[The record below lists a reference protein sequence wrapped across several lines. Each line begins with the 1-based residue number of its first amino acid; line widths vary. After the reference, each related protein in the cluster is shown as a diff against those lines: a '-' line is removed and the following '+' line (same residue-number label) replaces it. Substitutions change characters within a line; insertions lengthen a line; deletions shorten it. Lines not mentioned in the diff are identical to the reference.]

1 MHRSSDEDDGTWVP
15 DSPQPG
21 PDDDDVGDLPP
32 MRHMPRGV
40 LTAIDEDSVEETE
53 TAERTWMRS
62 VRPTHRRRRPEMWAQ
77 LKNLEDLFEQG
88 FINEVE
94 YQVRS
99 CGTATRPRSPRSPGR
114 GDLTCA
120 RPALSLP
127 RSASSSS
134 STK

>member
-21 PDDDDVGDLPP
+21 PDEGDEADGVLPLH
-32 MRHMPRGV
+32 HMPRGV

-53 TAERTWMRS
+53 TADRTWMRA

-77 LKNLEDLFEQG
+77 LKNLEELFDQG

-94 YQVRS
+94 YQVRW
-99 CGTATRPRSPRSPGR
+99 TPLR
-114 GDLTCA
+114 GDLA
-120 RPALSLP
+120 K
-127 RSASSSS
+127 
-134 STK
+134 STDSVCVTYLRRDHRA